1 LAKPISIT
9 VKGNDVDGED
19 APTVEDLLAQI
30 QDFVGV
36 LKGVEEA
43 MADDGKKE
51 IVWRV
56 TNVTRNSPLSFE
68 ITPFPKSH
76 AMNIDHWAEQVVVS
90 AAQGFLALS
99 TGRGRPAYFS
109 DALIEKVEKVY
120 DRITNGLA
128 QTAVDFSNY
137 VEAPPIEITKQTVG
151 TSVSAIQMFRAP
163 QPVPHKELGS
173 VEGTITRVE
182 LDGYQRPVLWLR
194 SRLDGQ
200 TIKCIAVGSALD
212 RIGRYEIGEVLKGMR
227 ITVYGVV
234 NYRDLENIG
243 SVEVDGVHVF
253 VDDSELPSFADIV
266 SPGFTNGLEASEFL
280 EALRSDG

>member
-1 LAKPISIT
+1 MAKPIRIT
-9 VKGNDVDGED
+9 VKGTDVEGED

-68 ITPFPKSH
+68 LTPFPKNH
-76 AMNIDHWAEQVVVS
+76 AMNIDRRAEQVVAS
-90 AAQGFLALS
+90 TAQGFQSLAS
-99 TGRGRPAYFS
+99 GTGRPAYFS
-109 DALIEKVEKVY
+109 DALVDKVEKVY
-120 DRITNGLA
+120 ERVTNGLA
-128 QTAVDFSNY
+128 KTAVDFSNY
-137 VEAPPIEITKQTVG
+137 SDAPPIEISKQTVA
-151 TSVSAIQMFRAP
+151 TAVSAIHVFRTP
-163 QPVPHKELGS
+163 QPIAHKELGS
-173 VEGTITRVE
+173 IEGTITRVE
-182 LDGYQRPVLWLR
+182 LDGHQRPVLWLR

-200 TIKCIAVGSALD
+200 TVKCIAVGSALD
-212 RIGRYEIGEVLKGMR
+212 RIGHYEIAEVLKGIR

-234 NYRDLENIG
+234 NYKDLEDIS

-253 VDDSELPSFADIV
+253 ADDSELPNFSDIV
-266 SPGFTNGLEASEFL
+266 SPGFTKGIEASEYL
-280 EALRSDG
+280 RTLRSNG

>member
-1 LAKPISIT
+1 M
-9 VKGNDVDGED
+9 GGED

-43 MADDGKKE
+43 ISDDGKKE

-76 AMNIDHWAEQVVVS
+76 AMNIERRAEQVVVYT
-90 AAQGFLALS
+90 AQGFHALA
-99 TGRGRPAYFS
+99 TGSGRPAYFS
-109 DALIEKVEKVY
+109 DALVEKVEKVY
-120 DRITNGLA
+120 DRVTNGLA
-128 QTAVDFSNY
+128 KTAVDFSNY
-137 VEAPPIEITKQTVG
+137 VDAPPIEISKQTVAN
-151 TSVSAIQMFRAP
+151 SVSAIQVFRAP
-163 QPVPHKELGS
+163 QPIPHKELGS

-182 LDGYQRPVLWLR
+182 LDGHQRPVLWLR

-200 TIKCIAVGSALD
+200 TVKCIAVGGALD
-212 RIGRYEIGEVLKGMR
+212 RIGHYEIGEILKGMR

-234 NYRDLENIG
+234 NYKDLEDIG
-243 SVEVDGVHVF
+243 SVDVDGVHVF
-253 VDDSELPSFADIV
+253 ADDSELPGFADIV
-266 SPGFTNGLEASEFL
+266 SPGFTNGLEASEYL
-280 EALRSDG
+280 GALRIDG

>member
-9 VKGNDVDGED
+9 VKGSDVDGED

-43 MADDGKKE
+43 MTEDGKRE

-76 AMNIDHWAEQVVVS
+76 AMNIDRRAEQVVVS
-90 AAQGFLALS
+90 TAQGFQALS

-109 DALIEKVEKVY
+109 DALVEKVEKVY
-120 DRITNGLA
+120 DRVTNGLA
-128 QTAVDFSNY
+128 TTAVDFSNY
-137 VEAPPIEITKQTVG
+137 VEAPPIEITKQTVS
-151 TSVSAIQMFRAP
+151 TSVSAIQVFRAP

-182 LDGYQRPVLWLR
+182 LDGHQRPVLWLR

-200 TIKCIAVGSALD
+200 TVKCIAVGSALD
-212 RIGRYEIGEVLKGMR
+212 RIGHYEIGEVLKGMR

-234 NYRDLENIG
+234 NYKDLEDIG
-243 SVEVDGVHVF
+243 SVDVDGVHVF
-253 VDDSELPSFADIV
+253 ADDSELPDFADIV
-266 SPGFTNGLEASEFL
+266 SPGFTNGLEASKYL